1 MAQDNRNVGTRP
13 FLKNLA
19 SGGVSIIPVIG
30 PFIKAAIFDTLNEID
45 ARAEAAKVDST
56 LAGIQSSLQD
66 QSADIA
72 EVIDRLNAGAGFRD
86 ETKALVDNLGAVMRN
101 AETALVSELLEQAV
115 INFRISLIEQ
125 LNQAST
131 PSLGQL
137 VTALPGASS
146 NVADRA
152 NKLERVNQ
160 LIEWAESN
168 TGPGLDQLVLAG
180 QRLRLLPNF
189 S

>member
-1 MAQDNRNVGTRP
+1 MAQDNRNDGTRI
-13 FLKNLA
+13 FWKNLA
-19 SGGVSIIPVIG
+19 SGGVAIVPVVG
-30 PFIKAAIFDTLNEID
+30 PLLKAAIFDTFNEID
-45 ARAEAAKVDST
+45 AKEEAAKVDST
-56 LAGIQSSLQD
+56 LADIQSSIQG

-72 EVIDRLNAGAGFRD
+72 ELLERLNTAAGFRD
-86 ETKALVDNLGAVMRN
+86 ETKTRVDDLGAVMRD
-101 AETALVSELLEQAV
+101 AETAPVSELLAQAV

-125 LNQAST
+125 LNGAT
-131 PSLGQL
+131 NASLGQL

-180 QRLRLLPNF
+180 QRLKLFSNF